1 LGDHANPERDVSGGT
16 APYRRPVPRRRR
28 KKPTTAITITVPM
41 MAETMPPRSKTSVSP
56 MPRPTVKIR

>member
-1 LGDHANPERDVSGGT
+1 
-16 APYRRPVPRRRR
+16 VPRRRR
-28 KKPTTAITITVPM
+28 KKPTTAITITITVPM